1 MDRISHL
8 RLVPFIHST
17 SMTTSVVDERLS
29 LLHPHVSRRIG
40 RRTRLLISGL
50 VLLLLFAGG
59 VACVAIVL
67 RLFRGATTLP
77 IIMRPLFDAIVIGGG
92 PAGSVV
98 AKLLSDDPWRRVLL
112 IEAGNASQKQL
123 GGKNAIQSRFN
134 AKQLTPFDV
143 PFYWTNVANTPQVH
157 WAYPDVNVAK
167 ALGGC
172 GIHNAMLY
180 VRALPSDL
188 DSWQLEKWS
197 WEEALAIY
205 MAIEDFDGPNSS
217 YHSTKGFVRTSPP
230 AYKTNFSKEFI
241 EACEQVGIPRT
252 MDFNKPGGRFGAG
265 YYHFNTRDGVRESA
279 ANTFLGPI
287 LDSNTGESTRSNFRL
302 MLDTTV
308 TRIKINEKNVT
319 EGVEVRYGNGTVQI
333 IRLAEHGEIIVTAGA
348 INTPKI
354 LMLSGLG
361 HRDTLKKAGLP
372 LKKHLPQVGMNLQD
386 HPVRVPDLD
395 GCAIEIEIEG
405 AKLDSYFVA
414 TNTKGSNSSRFGPF
428 GSAGLSAGAFLIPPG
443 GTLPEIQ
450 LSLFPRNSEPHMS
463 KSATLDYAT
472 EVVITIALLHP
483 LARNRVVLIRDD
495 VDSVDDNKSDDYL
508 IPRVVSEVPES
519 KPEHLKAGDVWK
531 ISWAIGV
538 VRDITSKLAEKGLIG
553 REIAPGIDITSSKD
567 LDNWVFNS
575 VFRNSHWVG
584 SASMGST
591 EDEGV
596 VDNHLRVFGIKNL
609 RVADASAIPRIPNGN
624 VHSSVVMVA
633 YRAAQILREDEAEYR
648 QRHASQTAQDT
659 SATSSTNSESK
670 L

>member
-8 RLVPFIHST
+8 RLVPFIHPT
-17 SMTTSVVDERLS
+17 SMATSVVDERLS
-29 LLHPHVSRRIG
+29 LLHPRVSRRIG

-50 VLLLLFAGG
+50 ALLLLFAGG

-252 MDFNKPGGRFGAG
+252 MDFNKPGGRYGAG

-302 MLDTTV
+302 MLDTVV

-386 HPVRVPDLD
+386 HPVVGMTFECKISKAIDLK
-395 GCAIEIEIEG
+395 

-463 KSATLDYAT
+463 KSATLDHAT

-553 REIAPGIDITSSKD
+553 REIAPGIDIISSKD

-584 SASMGST
+584 SASMAST

-633 YRAAQILREDEAEYR
+633 YRAAQILREDEAAYR

-659 SATSSTNSESK
+659 SATSSTNSKSK